1 MALGWITLPLIFH
14 QIYPSP
20 WWRITKVHLKTILPC
35 LKSLEGFLAAHRTV
49 WPWQMRSPGSVSLKQ
64 YFHEFPSI
72 TLNFQDFL
80 RCSLFYSYMILLKCG
95 CVKVAQS
102 CPTLCDPM
110 DYTVQGILQ
119 ARILECVAVPFSSES
134 SWSGIE
140 PESPALQMD
149 YLPAELAGKPSSLTE
164 KGPLS

>member
-1 MALGWITLPLIFH
+1 
-14 QIYPSP
+14 
-20 WWRITKVHLKTILPC
+20 
-35 LKSLEGFLAAHRTV
+35 
-49 WPWQMRSPGSVSLKQ
+49 
-64 YFHEFPSI
+64 
-72 TLNFQDFL
+72 
-80 RCSLFYSYMILLKCG
+80 
-95 CVKVAQS
+95 
-102 CPTLCDPM
+102 M

-164 KGPLS
+164 KGPLSYVHLEQNGLLELLPSSPPFSITLSDFAWFNIQNYLV